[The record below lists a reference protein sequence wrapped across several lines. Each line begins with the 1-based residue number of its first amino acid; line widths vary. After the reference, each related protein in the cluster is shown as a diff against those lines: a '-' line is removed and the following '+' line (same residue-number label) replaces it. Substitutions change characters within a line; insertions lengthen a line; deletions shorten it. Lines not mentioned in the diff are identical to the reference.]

1 MPGADDAETSVKM
14 IKKFFVLCLVLL
26 LSAGYFI
33 FAPISRSGADT
44 NSPPDE
50 SVRESQP
57 SDEAA
62 AERAAREKE
71 EAARREQRR
80 KAEAARKA
88 REKAKR
94 DAKKAAEAAEAK
106 RREAEEMAR
115 AASEDMINR
124 TLAVGRNLVE
134 NGRFQSAINVLT
146 GFLDTNPHSADGW
159 YWISRA
165 HHAMGDYDRAQIAA
179 NIALEIDPHYADL
192 VKTPSGL
199 EPRPYLTKQQ
209 KKEPR
214 PSMSVLPVKPPLP
227 ANLLLE
233 PVVISFPILADA
245 ERPRGGDSPGAPG
258 GPPESDP
265 ITGTYLQYTPYPP
278 EPLGATV
285 AWMQSERWNE
295 ISCRRFRVDR
305 MGILMEP
312 RVPIAWRGSRPY
324 EVYFWTG
331 DEWARVRRKNRRS
344 GRRVTHE
351 DILYSAQDSI
361 AEVLNDR
368 GFVWNEADTPSLAA
382 SASLM
387 RYMWMGSVDLMG
399 AAAKAEKRAR
409 KRNTPTVSPAEA
421 KRAEN

>member
-1 MPGADDAETSVKM
+1 MPGTEDAKTGAEM
-14 IKKFFVLCLVLL
+14 IKKFFILL
-26 LSAGYFI
+26 LAFLLTAGYFT
-33 FAPISRSGADT
+33 FVPVSQSGADQ

-50 SVRESQP
+50 SISESP
-57 SDEAA
+57 SPSSDEAEAA
-62 AERAAREKE
+62 AEREKE
-71 EAARREQRR
+71 DAARRERQR
-80 KAEAARKA
+80 KAEAARKS

-94 DAKKAAEAAEAK
+94 AAAKKKAAADAEAK
-106 RREAEEMAR
+106 RLEAEEMAR
-115 AASEDMINR
+115 AASEDMISR

-134 NGRFQSAINVLT
+134 NGRFQSAINVMT
-146 GFLDTNPHSADGW
+146 GFLDANPHSADGW
-159 YWISRA
+159 YLISRA
-165 HHAMGDYDRAQIAA
+165 HHALGDYDRAQIAV
-179 NIALEIDPHYADL
+179 NIALEIDPYYADL

-199 EPRPYLTKQQ
+199 EPRPPLTKQQ

-233 PVVISFPILADA
+233 PVVISFPILVEAEGPRHGEPAD
-245 ERPRGGDSPGAPG
+245 PMTGA
-258 GPPESDP
+258 
-265 ITGTYLQYTPYPP
+265 YLQYVPYPP

-295 ISCRRFRVDR
+295 ISRRRFRVDR

-312 RVPIAWRGSRPY
+312 RVPIAWRGSHPY

-331 DEWARVRRKNRRS
+331 DEWARVRRKNS
-344 GRRVTHE
+344 RVGKEATYD
-351 DILYSAQDSI
+351 DILFSAQESI

-387 RYMWMGSVDLMG
+387 RYMWMGSVDIMD
-399 AAAKAEKRAR
+399 AAARAEKRAR
-409 KRNTPTVSPAEA
+409 ERYMPAVSPADV
-421 KRAEN
+421 KRVEN